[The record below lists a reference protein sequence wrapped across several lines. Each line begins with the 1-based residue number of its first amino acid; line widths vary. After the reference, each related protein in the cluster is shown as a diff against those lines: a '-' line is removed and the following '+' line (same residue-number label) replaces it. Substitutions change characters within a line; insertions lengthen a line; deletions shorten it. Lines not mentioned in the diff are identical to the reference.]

1 MTRCSVGGASLISV
15 RTKLHTDSLAARWK
29 SSRIST
35 VSRFSWDSRLTIA
48 DSAARSGRL
57 SVGPLQRRHQVFG
70 EAGGIR
76 LVFFRGEPGHG
87 RAAR

>member
-1 MTRCSVGGASLISV
+1 
-15 RTKLHTDSLAARWK
+15 
-29 SSRIST
+29 
-35 VSRFSWDSRLTIA
+35 LTIA